1 MSASKAQTEI
11 PLTDEDA
18 AGVVDTGAMPG
29 ARIRK
34 TRLATGMSLKA
45 LADAAGISI
54 GNLSQIERGIANP
67 SFRTV
72 MKIQSALGVTSKT
85 LFPHVPA
92 RQDDPSFVRRK
103 DRRPLCDL
111 GILTKELISTGTS
124 PHLEMML
131 LHIPPGG
138 STGDAPLVSFSDKAG
153 FVLSGEVVLR
163 VGEQTTVLSEGDSF
177 QFEGSYPHSVRNES
191 GEDAHVLWL
200 IINITLDR
208 HL

>member
-1 MSASKAQTEI
+1 MVVQKASNRLPA
-11 PLTDEDA
+11 PDEEQ
-18 AGVVDTGAMPG
+18 VEEFDTGAMPG
-29 ARIRK
+29 GRIRK
-34 TRLATGMSLKA
+34 TRIAIGMSLKD

-54 GNLSQIERGIANP
+54 GNLSQIERGMANP

-92 RQDDPSFVRRK
+92 RQDDPEFVRRK

-124 PHLEMML
+124 RHMEMMI

-138 STGDAPLVSFSDKAG
+138 STGETPLISFSDKAG

-163 VGEQTTVLSEGDSF
+163 VGEQTTVLTEGDSF

-191 GEDAHVLWL
+191 DRDADVLW
-200 IINITLDR
+200 IINNISLDR